1 MEEWGLEASEREAR
15 SNDEANAPTMTG
27 RQKWSLAVFAF
38 TFVVMIVGF
47 VPWGSFGIDVFDAG
61 AAYEE
66 VVTPVTGEE
75 ITAAYDEANGTVT
88 TLEGEVAGEAVI
100 TEEISPAWSSVL
112 TGIPLGGWYFDEA
125 STWFL
130 LMTLVIGIIG
140 GISEARFVRAFING
154 AADMISPWLA
164 RWRCSW
170 PRPAWICGF

>member
-1 MEEWGLEASEREAR
+1 MMEEWGLEASEREAR

-100 TEEISPAWSSVL
+100 TEEISPAWPPCPHGHSSGRLVL
-112 TGIPLGGWYFDEA
+112 RRSVHLVSAHDPCHRNYRRHLRGPLRPR
-125 STWFL
+125 L
-130 LMTLVIGIIG
+130 HQ
-140 GISEARFVRAFING
+140 R
-154 AADMISPWLA
+154 
-164 RWRCSW
+164 RC
-170 PRPAWICGF
+170 